1 MPVPVLVPVQT
12 GRPAVVELRCVSRS
26 FGRGA
31 ASRPVLAGIDL
42 AVAAGETIAV
52 LGPSGSGKCTLL
64 RLVAGLDTPSDGAV
78 LLDGEGVRDTDRRAA
93 VVFQD
98 ARLMAWRSLASDA
111 AFGPPGVLTRAE
123 RRDEVA
129 RRLDVVGLKGF
140 ERHRPSQVSGRST
153 A

>member
-1 MPVPVLVPVQT
+1 MPVPVPVQT
-12 GRPAVVELRCVSRS
+12 GRPASVQLRCVSRS

-42 AVAAGETIAV
+42 AMAAGETIAV
-52 LGPSGSGKCTLL
+52 LGPSGSGKSTLL

-98 ARLMAWRSLASDA
+98 ARLMTWRSLASNV
-111 AFGPPGVLTRAE
+111 AFGLPGGLTRAE
-123 RRDEVA
+123 RREEVA
-129 RRLDVVGLKGF
+129 RRLDEVGLKGF